1 MRRSYA
7 VLGVL
12 GVLVV
17 PAFAQSPETLR
28 DDYKL
33 LQSWRYRTAPL
44 EVPAGGIR
52 WSFGE
57 ASWTLESGRIR
68 LAEPTSGGAVTGFV
82 FEGQGRLRIA
92 VPDPIELAQLR
103 RFAGKP
109 DLRAIDEPFTTLVLR
124 SSSELPLE
132 GITVPPAGG
141 FGPHEIA
148 RERQESW
155 LAMRLDDADARVVA
169 ALATPGDR
177 YLLADAK
184 TDGFGWLTYEYDG
197 LRMEEIRVSRMNPN
211 VAREEVWLSLDRAED
226 RGQDGR
232 PVPKAWSPPIDIEHV
247 DVAVDLTK
255 PARDP
260 GWVHGVFRTS
270 LRFQPTAR
278 TDGARA
284 VQLVLHPWARVTAV
298 REEGVDL
305 PFLRDPTG
313 TRTSSLDNRV
323 HDDSL
328 VVLLAAPL
336 ARGQARRL
344 EVEYELDL
352 LNYAPGRSWYP
363 GVESGETLLL
373 DRHTARL
380 ELVTRKKHEIRAM
393 GRREEGSGADG
404 EGKGERSVWIVDHP
418 VKMLTFSFAEH
429 FLEKRMERAEG
440 LPQVVCFGPRVGST
454 SENKFWNVGADVV
467 NSINYFQQLFAS
479 KLPSHQVYVT
489 GIQGGHGQSF
499 DGFIHMA
506 EGSFDI
512 TRPGATELFR
522 AHEVAHQWWGH
533 LVGSA
538 SYRDV
543 WLGEAF
549 AEYSAM
555 MFVEATMKNGPALFQ
570 EIVKTSGEELNG
582 SLKSGFSKFAR
593 PGVSLVNRAHGDR
606 IGPIGHGW
614 RANTGEAPTAY
625 SSQVYTKGALVLHML
640 RGLLRDMTRSDQT
653 FVNVLRDFIHTH
665 QGGYPTTRDFQAVVA
680 KHAPADWSWFF
691 DQWVYGTAIPSYR
704 WSYSVAGTPNAQGK
718 WVTTLKVRQSDVPAG
733 FKMAVPVAADLA
745 DGRGGRLRVLVD
757 EPEETF
763 QLEFPEKPKSL
774 VFNPGDEVL
783 SKTKKE

>member
-1 MRRSYA
+1 MRQSYA

-12 GVLVV
+12 GVLAV
-17 PAFAQSPETLR
+17 PALAQSPEALR

-33 LQSWRYRTAPL
+33 LQAWRYRTAPV
-44 EVPAGGIR
+44 EVPSGGIR

-57 ASWTLESGRIR
+57 ATWTLESGRIR
-68 LAEPTSGGAVTGFV
+68 LAEPTFAGAVTGLV
-82 FEGQGRLRIA
+82 FEGKGRLRID

-109 DLRAIDEPFTTLVLR
+109 ELQAIDEPFTTLVLR
-124 SSSELPLE
+124 SASELPLE
-132 GITVPPAGG
+132 GVAVPPAGG
-141 FGPHEIA
+141 FGPHETA
-148 RERQESW
+148 RERQENW
-155 LAMRLDDADARVVA
+155 LTMRLDDVDARVVA

-177 YLLADAK
+177 YLRADAK
-184 TDGFGWLTYEYDG
+184 TDGFGWLTYDYDG
-197 LRMEEIRVSRMNPN
+197 LRIEEIRVSRMNPN
-211 VAREEVWLSLDRAED
+211 VAVEEVWLSLDRAED

-232 PVPKAWSPPIDIEHV
+232 PNPKAWSPPVDIEHV

-255 PARDP
+255 PARDA
-260 GWVHGVFRTS
+260 GWTHGVFRS
-270 LRFQPTAR
+270 SVRFQPTAR
-278 TDGARA
+278 TEGARA
-284 VQLVLHPWARVTAV
+284 VQFALHPWARVTAV
-298 REEGVDL
+298 REEGADL

-323 HDDSL
+323 HDDAL
-328 VVLLAAPL
+328 VVLLAKPL

-363 GVESGETLLL
+363 GVESGETLLI
-373 DRHTARL
+373 DMHTARL
-380 ELVTRKKHEIRAM
+380 ELATRKKHEIRAM
-393 GRREEGSGADG
+393 GRRTEGSGDD
-404 EGKGERSVWIVDHP
+404 GERSVWIVDHP
-418 VKMLTFSFAEH
+418 IKMLTFSFAEH
-429 FLEKRMERAEG
+429 FLEKRMDRAEG

-467 NSINYFQQLFAS
+467 NSINFFQQLFAS
-479 KLPSHQVYVT
+479 KLPSHSVYVT
-489 GIQGGHGQSF
+489 GIQAGHGQSF

-512 TRPGATELFR
+512 ARPGATELFR

-533 LVGSA
+533 LVGAA

-555 MFVEATMKNGPALFQ
+555 MFVEATMKDGAGIFQ
-570 EIVKTSGEELNG
+570 EIVKTSSDQLNG
-582 SLKSGFSKFAR
+582 SIKSEFSTFAR
-593 PGVSLVNRAHGDR
+593 PGLSLLNRSVHAER
-606 IGPIGHGW
+606 TGPIGHGW
-614 RANTGEAPTAY
+614 RANTGEVPTAY
-625 SSQVYTKGALVLHML
+625 FSQVYTKGALVLHML
-640 RGLLRDMTRSDQT
+640 RGLLRDMTRGDQT
-653 FVNVLRDFIHTH
+653 FIKVLRDFIQTH

-704 WSYSVAGTPNAQGK
+704 WSYSLADAPNAQGK
-718 WVTTLKVRQSDVPAG
+718 WVATLKVRQSDVPAG
-733 FKMAVPVAADLA
+733 FKMPVPVVAELPGNRA
-745 DGRGGRLRVLVD
+745 GRLRVLVD
-757 EPEETF
+757 QPEESF
-763 QLEFPEKPKSL
+763 QLEFPAKPKNL
-774 VFNPGDEVL
+774 IFNPNDEVL

>member
-1 MRRSYA
+1 MRRRFL

-12 GVLVV
+12 IALGVPVC
-17 PAFAQSPETLR
+17 AQSPETLR

-33 LQSWRYRTAPL
+33 LQARRYRTAPV

-57 ASWTLESGRIR
+57 ATWTLESGRIR
-68 LAEPTSGGAVTGFV
+68 LAEPTSGGAVTGLV
-82 FEGQGRLRIA
+82 FEGKGRLRID

-109 DLRAIDEPFTTLVLR
+109 ELQAIDEPFTTLVLR
-124 SSSELPLE
+124 SASELPLA
-132 GITVPPAGG
+132 GVAVPPAGG

-148 RERQESW
+148 RERHENW
-155 LAMRLDDADARVVA
+155 LNLRLDDVDARVVA

-177 YLLADAK
+177 YLRVDAK

-197 LRMEEIRVSRMNPN
+197 LRIEEIRVSRMNPN
-211 VAREEVWLSLDRAED
+211 VAVEEVWLSLDRAED

-232 PVPKAWSPPIDIEHV
+232 PNPKVWSPPLDVEHV
-247 DVAVDLTK
+247 DVAVDLTR
-255 PARDP
+255 PARDA
-260 GWVHGVFRTS
+260 GWTHGVFRAS
-270 LRFQPTAR
+270 VRFQPTAR
-278 TDGARA
+278 TEGARA
-284 VQLVLHPWARVTAV
+284 AQFVLHPWAWVTAV
-298 REEGVDL
+298 REEGVEL

-323 HDDSL
+323 HDDAL
-328 VVLLAAPL
+328 VVLLAKPL

-344 EVEYELDL
+344 EVDYELDL
-352 LNYAPGRSWYP
+352 RNYAPGRNWYP
-363 GVESGETLLL
+363 GVESGETLLI
-373 DRHTARL
+373 DMHTARL
-380 ELVTRKKHEIRAM
+380 ELVTRKKHQIRAM
-393 GRREEGSGADG
+393 GRREGSG
-404 EGKGERSVWIVDHP
+404 EGDSSVWIVDHP
-418 VKMLTFSFAEH
+418 IKMLTFSFAED
-429 FLEKRMERAEG
+429 FLEKRMDKAEG
-440 LPQVVCFGPRVGST
+440 LPEVVCFGPRVGST

-467 NSINYFQQLFAS
+467 NSINFFQQLFAS
-479 KLPSHQVYVT
+479 RLPSHSVYVT
-489 GIQGGHGQSF
+489 GIQAGHGQSF

-512 TRPGATELFR
+512 ARPGATELFR

-533 LVGSA
+533 LVGEA

-555 MFVEATMKNGPALFQ
+555 MFVEATMKDGPALFQ
-570 EIVKTSGEELNG
+570 EIVKTSGEELTG
-582 SLKSGFSKFAR
+582 SIKSSFSKFAR
-593 PGVSLVNRAHGDR
+593 PGVSLLNRSGYADR

-614 RANTGEAPTAY
+614 RANTGEVPTAY
-625 SSQVYTKGALVLHML
+625 TSQVYTKGSLVLHML

-653 FVNVLRDFIHTH
+653 FIKVLRDFIQTH
-665 QGGYPTTRDFQAVVA
+665 QGGYPSTRDFQAVVA

-704 WSYSVAGTPNAQGK
+704 WSYSLADAPNAQGK
-718 WVTTLKVRQSDVPAG
+718 WVASLKVRQSDVPAG
-733 FKMAVPVAADLA
+733 FKMPVPVAVDLGG
-745 DGRGGRLRVLVD
+745 GRGGRLRVLVD
-757 EPEETF
+757 QPEETF

-774 VFNPGDEVL
+774 IFNPNDEVL